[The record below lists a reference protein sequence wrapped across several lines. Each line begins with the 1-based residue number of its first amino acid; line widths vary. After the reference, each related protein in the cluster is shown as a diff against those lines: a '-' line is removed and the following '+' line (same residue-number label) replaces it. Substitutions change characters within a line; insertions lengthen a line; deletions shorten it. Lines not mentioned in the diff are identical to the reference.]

1 MEIKIYEELVATQI
15 KRLQTKMTAA
25 IDQSMETIAKKQ
37 SEIMANIQL
46 DPRKSSILIMNVELE
61 LKISS
66 GSFDL
71 FIFEI

>member
-1 MEIKIYEELVATQI
+1 MEIKIYEELVATEI

-37 SEIMANIQL
+37 SEIMANIRL
-46 DPRKSSILIMNVELE
+46 DPRKNSILIMNVELE